1 MTIKEAY
8 LTTADKVLPVTYKRH
23 WEDGFL
29 YEEPRPTHNVVMV
42 VYEDGR
48 REYKKGEQDMIT
60 RLLAGDLRDLSE
72 GYWAKHSPV
81 YGSEAWESLVMEY
94 VQGLRWPQ

>member
-23 WEDGFL
+23 WEDGDL

-42 VYEDGR
+42 VHEDGR
-48 REYKKGEQDMIT
+48 REYKKGEQDMID

-72 GYWAKHSPV
+72 GYWSKHSPV
-81 YGSEAWESLVMEY
+81 YLSEAWAEEDMQY
-94 VQGLRWPQ
+94 R